1 MVSQLTFD
9 ERSSQARKYVD
20 NAEKWL
26 RKIIHHQ
33 LALKYGSDYGRQE
46 NLLNSSIRNHIA
58 TRRAQKPNGYPRDI
72 DATTFEQA
80 LSIVCNPNF
89 FEPLFEKAF
98 SSVYPLGASQ
108 VRFHV
113 ERLVAIRN
121 DVSHGRG
128 CTSRQL
134 EQAICYTNDL
144 VDAVQAF
151 FREAGLE
158 KTYNV
163 PTILRY
169 SDNRG
174 NVTHLEELPENI
186 HQRIKDWRQGPHGEL
201 RPGEILIAEIEIDPS
216 FGPDT
221 YDVSWQMLFNE
232 SGIGSIARIEIGP
245 QHVGEQLELRFTIR
259 TKRAWHRFT
268 HADEGLNSLYKV
280 LPPLD

>member
-1 MVSQLTFD
+1 MIDHLTFD
-9 ERSSQARKYVD
+9 ERASHARKYVD
-20 NAEKWL
+20 NAERWL

-33 LALKYGSDYGRQE
+33 LTLEYGSDYGQQE
-46 NLLNSSIRNHIA
+46 DLLNSSIRNHIDS
-58 TRRAQKPNGYPRDI
+58 RKAQNPNGFPRDI

-80 LSIVCNPNF
+80 LSIVCNPKF
-89 FEPLFEKAF
+89 FAPFFKKPL

-108 VRFHV
+108 ARFHL
-113 ERLVAIRN
+113 ERLITIRN

-128 CTSRQL
+128 STSRQL

-144 VDAVQAF
+144 VDALQVF
-151 FREAGLE
+151 FRETGLE

-186 HQRIKDWRQGPHGEL
+186 YQRIKDWRQGPHGEL
-201 RPGEILIAEIEIDPS
+201 HPGEILIAEIEIDPS
-216 FGPDT
+216 FEPDT
-221 YDVSWQMLFNE
+221 YDVSWQVLFNE
-232 SGIGSIARIEIGP
+232 SGLGSIARIEIGP
-245 QHVGEQLELRFTIR
+245 QHVGEQFELRFTIR

-268 HADEGLNSLYKV
+268 QADEGLNSIYRV